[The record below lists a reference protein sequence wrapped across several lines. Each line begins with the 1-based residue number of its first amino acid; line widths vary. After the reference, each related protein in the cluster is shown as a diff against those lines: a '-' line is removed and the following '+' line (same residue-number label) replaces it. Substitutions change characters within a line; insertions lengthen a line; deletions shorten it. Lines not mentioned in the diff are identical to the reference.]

1 MLGSGRYLIFPD
13 ELRDSSLSPSDRKDK
28 KNHTNKL
35 RELALLIPV
44 TMTTRNKKH
53 TKKEILLR
61 VLHYIHYLQRCIDVV
76 QALLKLHNSDSKGGF
91 VGDYGA
97 AGTQDGELDIDI
109 KAQSRDQRSCFL
121 TKAEPYLSETHKET
135 PDTDPWLPA
144 WTSEDSP
151 NGSPLASESSQ
162 SNTWHATNCLSE
174 ILGLSS
180 SLLSSPSKILP
191 NHVLEDETYFL
202 TEGLSEPLPAACE
215 LEDPQEKVQDT
226 PTAPPNFQSSV
237 SLDHCYLSLSE
248 NTKVLSSCSSSSEST
263 DTEFLW
269 GQEQANPVG
278 VQTPSNEDRDY
289 TWTPTRQS
297 SGLPVAGK
305 KTKKV
310 QASQGSGKLKES
322 RKACPG
328 QVKKK
333 CVNGFI
339 MFCRMNRKHYTR
351 ACPGTASTTATKDLA
366 HLWREMTLEERRPY
380 CTTARRFSRQHNRI
394 VKRESSSSEDDD
406 RETPKPFYQLL
417 ADRAHVPLALALLP
431 FPHCQ

>member
-1 MLGSGRYLIFPD
+1 MQGPGTRQVTLTASE
-13 ELRDSSLSPSDRKDK
+13 ELKPENCTQSIEPLVLRTVPWYYENRAIWRAEASLPTILWNLVEDLATYGVNPKSARKDK

-91 VGDYGA
+91 VG
-97 AGTQDGELDIDI
+97 
-109 KAQSRDQRSCFL
+109 
-121 TKAEPYLSETHKET
+121 
-135 PDTDPWLPA
+135 
-144 WTSEDSP
+144 
-151 NGSPLASESSQ
+151 SPLASESSQ
-162 SNTWHATNCLSE
+162 SNTWHETNYLSE

-180 SLLSSPSKILP
+180 SLFSSPSKILP
-191 NHVLEDETYFL
+191 DHVLEDETYFL
-202 TEGLSEPLPAACE
+202 TEGLLEPLPAACE

-263 DTEFLW
+263 DTESLW
-269 GQEQANPVG
+269 GQEQANHVG
-278 VQTPSNEDRDY
+278 LQTPSDEDRDY

-339 MFCRMNRKHYTR
+339 MFCRMNRKHYIR
-351 ACPGTASTTATKDLA
+351 AWPGIASTAATKDLA
-366 HLWREMTLEERRPY
+366 QLWREMTLEERRPY
-380 CTTARRFSRQHNRI
+380 CTKARRFSRQHNRI

-406 RETPKPFYQLL
+406 GETPKPFYQLM
-417 ADRAHVPLALALLP
+417 ADRVQVPLALALLP
-431 FPHCQ
+431 SPHCQ